1 MTQSISPWKTLRRR
15 TIHKDPRISL
25 YEDDV
30 IKPTGEPGTYLYTES
45 PPFVLIVGFDGEHL
59 ILVRQYR
66 YPLHQVMLEFPG
78 GGFETHENIL
88 EAAKREFQ
96 EETGYV
102 ADTWTELGTLLNPNF
117 ATVFLAE
124 GLHQTNHNKE
134 AEDGI
139 AGYVQLTPDELT
151 TALRRGEFVDS
162 KSLAALL
169 MFEHHQKLRQ

>member
-1 MTQSISPWKTLRRR
+1 MAQSINPWKTVRTR

-30 IKPTGEPGTYLYTES
+30 IKPTGEPGTYLYAES

-66 YPLHQVMLEFPG
+66 YPLRQEILEFPG
-78 GGFETHENIL
+78 GGFEAHEDPL
-88 EAAKREFQ
+88 QAAKREFQ

-102 ADTWTELGTLLNPNF
+102 ANSWTELGSLLNPNY

-124 GLHQTNHNKE
+124 ELQQSKQNKMN
-134 AEDGI
+134 EDGI
-139 AGYVQLTPDELT
+139 AAYTQLTPDEL
-151 TALRRGEFVDS
+151 AASLARGEFVDS

-169 MFEHHQKLRQ
+169 LFEHRQALH